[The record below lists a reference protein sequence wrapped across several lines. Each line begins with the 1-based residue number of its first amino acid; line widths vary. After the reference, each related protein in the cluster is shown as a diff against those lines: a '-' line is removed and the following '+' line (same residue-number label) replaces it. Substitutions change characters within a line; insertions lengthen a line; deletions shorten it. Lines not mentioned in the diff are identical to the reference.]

1 MGEYKG
7 KYIYEGDPHGGDS
20 YREAYL
26 NSVNKFI
33 EKKLEETY
41 ARREEFMPNEA
52 LAKHQEKYRRALL
65 EMVGSP
71 VGDDYPT
78 DIPAIE
84 SEYVASDDLSDIYR
98 LKIEILPE
106 FYYYCMLFRPLGV
119 SGKTPLTL
127 AQHGGGS
134 LPEIC
139 SDTNGT
145 SVYGHFTKRALER
158 GITVLVP
165 QLLLWTFNQD
175 VGEKRV
181 AIDLPYSRDKL
192 NKSLIELGMSI
203 TGLEVFCLRRSID
216 ALSNEDY
223 IDESRIGMM
232 GLSYGGYFTLYTA
245 ALDTRIKS
253 AYAAGFFN
261 DRTRVALGDWRYKNH
276 MNSFSDAQVAALVAP
291 RYLAVDV
298 GIKDPVFDFTRAPKE
313 ADRAREYFRALGCE
327 EKFRFSYWEGG
338 HQFDNSG
345 DGFEFFFSH
354 LEK

>member
-26 NSVNKFI
+26 DSVNRLI
-33 EKKLEETY
+33 SNKKKETY
-41 ARREEFMPNEA
+41 ARREAFMPYDSIKE
-52 LAKHQEKYRRALL
+52 HQEEYRQLL
-65 EMVGSP
+65 LGMIGSP
-71 VGDDYPT
+71 VDTYPT
-78 DIPAIE
+78 DIPTFE
-84 SEYVASDDLSDIYR
+84 SEFVAKDDLSEIYR

-106 FYYYCMLFRPLGV
+106 FYYYCMLFKPLNIT
-119 SGKTPLTL
+119 GKTPLTL

-181 AIDLPYSRDKL
+181 PINLPYSRDTL
-192 NKSLIELGMSI
+192 NKTLIELGLSM

-216 ALSNEDY
+216 ALANEDY
-223 IDESRIGMM
+223 IDENRIGMM

-245 ALDTRIKS
+245 AMDKRIKA

-276 MNSFSDAQVAALVAP
+276 MNTFSDAQVAALVAP
-291 RYLAVDV
+291 RRLAIDV
-298 GIKDPVFDFTRAPKE
+298 GQKDPVFDFTRAPEE

-327 EKFRFSYWEGG
+327 ENFRFSYWDGG

-345 DGFEFFFSH
+345 EGFEYYFSE